1 MKLYRRKIY
10 LSFANEA
17 DRCAYDPNTNSL
29 YLSIGGVIYE
39 YAPVGS
45 GLASLVM
52 QGDTNA
58 IEQVQY
64 STYAKM
70 VSKLPKG
77 VYWTQLPQRTLTMYE
92 VNSSNVNL
100 IGYDYGTE
108 QLYVEYKDGSL
119 YEYDD
124 VPLQFWNGLKD
135 ADSKGS
141 YIHWFVKLNDFPYRK
156 VNIPYTVSNMLPN
169 KGSEHPDGWMNV

>member
-1 MKLYRRKIY
+1 MKLY

-17 DRCAYDPNTNSL
+17 EKWAYNPNASAL
-29 YLSIGGVIYE
+29 YLSIGGVAYE
-39 YAPVGS
+39 YTPVGS
-45 GLASLVM
+45 GLATLVM
-52 QGDTNA
+52 QGDESA
-58 IEQVQY
+58 ITQVQY
-64 STYAKM
+64 SANAKA
-70 VSKLPKG
+70 VARLPKG
-77 VYWTQLPQRTLTMYE
+77 LYWTNLPQRTLTMYE

-100 IGYDYGTE
+100 IGYDYNTE
-108 QLYVEYKDGSL
+108 QLYVEYKGGDL

-124 VPLQFWNGLKD
+124 IPLQWWNGLKE

-169 KGSEHPDGWMNV
+169 KGSKHPDGYIDI